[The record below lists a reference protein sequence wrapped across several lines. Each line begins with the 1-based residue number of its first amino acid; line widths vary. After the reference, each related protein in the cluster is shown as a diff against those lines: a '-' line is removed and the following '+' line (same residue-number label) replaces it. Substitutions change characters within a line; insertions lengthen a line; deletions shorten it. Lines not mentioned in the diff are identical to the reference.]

1 MMTQH
6 AVRRRSRNYRRTLL
20 HVDESFDMP
29 RTQNFRLGEDKE
41 QGDDVCECGPIILF
55 ILLLF
60 LVVVVVAIV
69 VVVIPTFAFTTAAT
83 ATYNRCSC
91 YSTAF

>member
-41 QGDDVCECGPIILF
+41 QSDDVSECIPIILF

-60 LVVVVVAIV
+60 LVFVVVVIV
-69 VVVIPTFAFTTAAT
+69 AVIPTFAFTTTAT